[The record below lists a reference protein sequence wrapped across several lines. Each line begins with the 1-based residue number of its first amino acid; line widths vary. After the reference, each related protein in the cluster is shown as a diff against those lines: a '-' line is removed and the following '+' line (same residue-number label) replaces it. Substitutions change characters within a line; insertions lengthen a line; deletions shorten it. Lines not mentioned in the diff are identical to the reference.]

1 MSEKERVVIKE
12 YLKEIKKALPEW
24 LKDKKEHKE
33 ILLELEEHI
42 WSKAEEL
49 SGSSQPTV
57 EFVQR
62 AIDHMGTPESIAKEY
77 KRRGT
82 PKFYITEELWPSYKN
97 VLAVVF
103 SVIVGIAVVSLILN
117 FIFGNLNTIGDSIMG
132 VQMGFLGSFVVITVI
147 FVVLSMEGYFP
158 EDFKSQKSLEKLK
171 EDDQVI
177 GKKKSSIKSPFKPG
191 EDIVGGSIGIVIG
204 IIFFSQFIPSIFGLM
219 NPEFRLFLQFS
230 GLFIIA
236 EGGLDLM
243 RGLIGKRQFT
253 AHKVIHGITILV
265 KLASISVVVL
275 MMNRPEIFPILAV
288 EQPSGALINI
298 GVAPNF
304 YELFRIIAWL
314 VIIAVALSTI
324 GNFQKIVKVERY
336 RNLKY

>member
-177 GKKKSSIKSPFKPG
+177 GKKKSSVKSPFKPG

-219 NPEFRLFLQFS
+219 DPEFRLFLQFS

-243 RGLIGKRQFT
+243 RGLIGKRQLT
-253 AHKVIHGITILV
+253 AHQIIHGITIVV

-288 EQPSGALINI
+288 EQPTGVLINI

-336 RNLKY
+336 RNLK